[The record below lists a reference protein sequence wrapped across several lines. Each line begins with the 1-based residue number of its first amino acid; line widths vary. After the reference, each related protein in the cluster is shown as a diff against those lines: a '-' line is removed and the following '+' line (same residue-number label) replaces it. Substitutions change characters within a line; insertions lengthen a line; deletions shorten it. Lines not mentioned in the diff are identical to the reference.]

1 MAAWWRLAPL
11 FRPYLGWI
19 ALSLLA
25 SVVATLAGAGLMAV
39 SGGFIASMAVA
50 GATGAEINYYTPS
63 ALVRLFA
70 ILRTGSRY
78 GERVIGHEATLRVVA
93 EARGWLF
100 AKLAPLA
107 PGALADLHSG
117 EALARLKTDID
128 RLETAFLRLAAPL
141 ATAAIATLVIAS
153 FIVRYDARLA
163 GLFVA
168 LALAGGVATPF
179 AFSGRVKRA
188 QVDAARLQGARRVA
202 LVDALDGLADLVAAG
217 AYNRRAAEAEAQ
229 FAAQLACEA
238 REHGALAWT
247 QSLVALAADFG
258 VVGAL
263 GLGVLALSAGR
274 LAAPDVTMLT
284 LLVASGF
291 EPLIPLPAAFA
302 AWPAVSESV
311 RRIIDLADR
320 KPLVADPADPAPD
333 AGGYAIALAD
343 VAYAYPNAPAAL
355 SGVSIDIAEGE
366 RVAVVGASGAGKTT
380 LIDLMLRVRDP
391 QAGEVRVGGVPARS
405 LRLADLR
412 RRFAVAP
419 QFPHLFDRS
428 LADNLRLADP
438 RANEPEMRAA
448 LELVGLTPLVA
459 ELAGGL
465 DADVGPRGAKLSV
478 GQARRLAIA
487 RAWLAK
493 RPTLLLD
500 EPTEGL
506 DATAERRMMDRLIA
520 SAGRRTVIAL
530 THSASAR
537 ARFEREL
544 TVQNGGVRERDASSV

>member
-1 MAAWWRLAPL
+1 MAAWLRLAPL

-25 SVVATLAGAGLMAV
+25 SVVAALAGAGLMAV

-50 GATGAEINYYTPS
+50 GAAGAEINYYTPS

-78 GERVIGHEATLRVVA
+78 GERVIGHEATLRIVA

-141 ATAAIATLVIAS
+141 ATAAVATLAIAA
-153 FIVRYDARLA
+153 FIARYEMRLA
-163 GLFVA
+163 GLFAA
-168 LALAGGVATPF
+168 LALTGGVAAPL
-179 AFSGRVKRA
+179 AFTGRLKQA
-188 QVDAARLQGARRVA
+188 QVEAARLQGVRRVA
-202 LVDALDGLADLVAAG
+202 LVDALDGLADLVAAD
-217 AYNRRAAEAEAQ
+217 AYGGRAAEAERQ

-238 REHGALAWT
+238 REQGALAWT
-247 QSLVALAADFG
+247 QSLIALAADFG
-258 VVGAL
+258 VIGAA

-291 EPLIPLPAAFA
+291 EPLIALPAAFA
-302 AWPAVSESV
+302 AWPAVSVSV
-311 RRIIDLADR
+311 RRILDLADR
-320 KPLVADPADPAPD
+320 KPLAADPADPAPD
-333 AGGYAIALAD
+333 AGGYAIAFD
-343 VAYAYPNAPAAL
+343 SVAYAYPSAPAPAL
-355 SGVSIDIAEGE
+355 AGVCLRIAEGE

-391 QAGEVRVGGVPARS
+391 QSGAVSIGGVPARN

-428 LADNLRLADP
+428 LADNLRLANP
-438 RANEPEMRAA
+438 QASAAEMREA
-448 LELVGLTPLVA
+448 LDLVGLTPLVA
-459 ELAGGL
+459 ELPGGL
-465 DADVGPRGAKLSV
+465 DADLGPRGAKISV
-478 GQARRLAIA
+478 GQARRVAIA

-493 RPTLLLD
+493 RPVMVLD

-506 DATAERRMMDRLIA
+506 DAVAGRRLMDRLLAASEARTLIA
-520 SAGRRTVIAL
+520 VTHQADAGALFDRVVTVEGSEV
-530 THSASAR
+530 HEAR
-537 ARFEREL
+537 
-544 TVQNGGVRERDASSV
+544 